1 MFLAYALCA
10 ERFCIMITFK
20 GMKSVLDTAVSAAI
34 VVAVVATAVVVAK
47 KF

>member
-1 MFLAYALCA
+1 
-10 ERFCIMITFK
+10 MITFK
-20 GMKSVLDTAVSAAI
+20 GMKQVLDTAVSAVI